1 VTRKQ
6 KRKVPEL
13 ISSFAGMFKEC
24 GQAGEIR
31 KKIGE
36 HISKM
41 LLIYYDKSS

>member
-13 ISSFAGMFKEC
+13 TRSVAGMFKEC
-24 GQAGEIR
+24 GQAGELR
-31 KKIGE
+31 KKSGE